1 MPNSVLYA
9 SDKFI
14 VKMYLHRHYHRFCD
28 SVYPEQDLVD
38 ICFEAVTEEDAHAW
52 FKDCGYL

>member
-1 MPNSVLYA
+1 
-9 SDKFI
+9 
-14 VKMYLHRHYHRFCD
+14 MYLRRHYHRFCD

-38 ICFEAVTEEDAHAW
+38 ICFEAVTEKDARAW

>member
-1 MPNSVLYA
+1 
-9 SDKFI
+9 
-14 VKMYLHRHYHRFCD
+14 MYLQHHYHHFCD

-38 ICFEAVTEEDAHAW
+38 ICFKAVTKKDACAW